1 MGIALLQMAVFIEN
15 TEAKARD
22 SDGDGISDVGKCHVF
37 KINVSQFSNPG
48 KKYNFGKVTLI

>member
-48 KKYNFGKVTLI
+48 KKYSFGKVTL